1 MPDAKHDEWRATGE
15 FVDVSKVK
23 DVVLEDGKD
32 YSAPTDAENANVT
45 LNRTFY
51 KNRWNAICLPYSI
64 NRRQIEKVFGDGT
77 MVVLMKE
84 IDTSNKKV
92 MFIEHA
98 NQDIIAGYPYLIFPT
113 KKDDTQKTDHSEI
126 NGITTRATFG
136 EADSPLFSV
145 GTDEKTYPGAEMQ
158 SDALV
163 FKGTFTNTTLTEG
176 SYVVTK
182 KGVLSRILKNGM
194 NIKPYRSYIYF
205 NRVTANAKAIS
216 LQNMNVNGFE
226 NDEDN
231 TTGIE
236 NLLFES
242 GILTH
247 SADVYSIDG
256 QLVRS
261 KALNFNG
268 LPKGVYIV
276 NGKKYVKK

>member
-1 MPDAKHDEWRATGE
+1 
-15 FVDVSKVK
+15 
-23 DVVLEDGKD
+23 
-32 YSAPTDAENANVT
+32 
-45 LNRTFY
+45 
-51 KNRWNAICLPYSI
+51 
-64 NRRQIEKVFGDGT
+64 
-77 MVVLMKE
+77 MKI

-113 KKDDTQKTDHSEI
+113 DKTDNYKTTHDPI
-126 NGITTRATFG
+126 TDITTRATFG
-136 EADSPLFSV
+136 EANSPLFSV
-145 GTDEKTYPGAEMQ
+145 GTDGNTYLAESMQ

-163 FKGTFTNTTLTEG
+163 FKGTFTNTTLNEG
-176 SYVVTK
+176 SYVVTN
-182 KGVLSRILKNGM
+182 KGVLSRIPKDRM
-194 NIKPYRSYIYF
+194 KIKPYRSYIYF
-205 NRVTANAKAIS
+205 NRQTAGAKAIL
-216 LQNMNVNGFE
+216 LQDMNVNGFE

-261 KALNFNG
+261 KVNNLNG

>member
-1 MPDAKHDEWRATGE
+1 MN
-15 FVDVSKVK
+15 
-23 DVVLEDGKD
+23 
-32 YSAPTDAENANVT
+32 Y
-45 LNRTFY
+45 
-51 KNRWNAICLPYSI
+51 
-64 NRRQIEKVFGDGT
+64 
-77 MVVLMKE
+77 
-84 IDTSNKKV
+84 IDTSKKKV

-113 KKDDTQKTDHSEI
+113 TKEDKDKTDHSEI
-126 NGITTRATFG
+126 NGIKTRATFG
-136 EADSPLFSV
+136 EANSPLFSV
-145 GTDEKTYPGAEMQ
+145 GTDGKTYPYAEPTQ

-163 FKGTFTNTTLTEG
+163 FKGTFTNTTLNEG
-176 SYVVTK
+176 SYVVTNS
-182 KGVLSRILKNGM
+182 GVLSRIPKDGM
-194 NIKPYRSYIYF
+194 KIKPYRSYIYF
-205 NRVTANAKAIS
+205 NRQTAGAKAIL
-216 LQNMNVNGFE
+216 LQDMNVNGFE

>member
-1 MPDAKHDEWRATGE
+1 M
-15 FVDVSKVK
+15 
-23 DVVLEDGKD
+23 
-32 YSAPTDAENANVT
+32 
-45 LNRTFY
+45 
-51 KNRWNAICLPYSI
+51 KN
-64 NRRQIEKVFGDGT
+64 
-77 MVVLMKE
+77 

-113 KKDDTQKTDHSEI
+113 TKEDKDKTDHSEI
-126 NGITTRATFG
+126 NGIKTRATFG
-136 EADSPLFSV
+136 EANSPLFSV
-145 GTDEKTYPGAEMQ
+145 GTDGNTYLAESMQ

-163 FKGTFTNTTLTEG
+163 FKGTFTNTTLNEG
-176 SYVVTK
+176 SYVVTN
-182 KGVLSRILKNGM
+182 KGVLSRIPKDEM
-194 NIKPYRSYIYF
+194 KIKPYRSYIYF
-205 NRVTANAKAIS
+205 NRQTAGAKAIL

-226 NDEDN
+226 NDEDH

-261 KALNFNG
+261 KVNNLNG

>member
-1 MPDAKHDEWRATGE
+1 M
-15 FVDVSKVK
+15 
-23 DVVLEDGKD
+23 
-32 YSAPTDAENANVT
+32 
-45 LNRTFY
+45 
-51 KNRWNAICLPYSI
+51 KN
-64 NRRQIEKVFGDGT
+64 
-77 MVVLMKE
+77 
-84 IDTSNKKV
+84 IDTSTKKV

-113 KKDDTQKTDHSEI
+113 TKDDKGKTNHDPI
-126 NGITTRATFG
+126 TGITTRATFG
-136 EADSPLFSV
+136 EANSPLFSV
-145 GTDEKTYPGAEMQ
+145 GTDGNTYPSAEMQ

-163 FKGTFTNTTLTEG
+163 FKGTFIKTKLKEG
-176 SYVVTK
+176 SYVVTN
-182 KGVLSRILKNGM
+182 KGVLSRIPKDETE
-194 NIKPYRSYIYF
+194 IKPYRSYIYF
-205 NRVTANAKAIS
+205 NRVSAGAKAIS